1 MPVRIRGAMAYAPAS
16 QQSTM
21 ATPSAAASLVPMLCP
36 PDGETLAERL
46 KRPPTAPK
54 AEAGEGDDAH

>member
-1 MPVRIRGAMAYAPAS
+1 MAYAPAS